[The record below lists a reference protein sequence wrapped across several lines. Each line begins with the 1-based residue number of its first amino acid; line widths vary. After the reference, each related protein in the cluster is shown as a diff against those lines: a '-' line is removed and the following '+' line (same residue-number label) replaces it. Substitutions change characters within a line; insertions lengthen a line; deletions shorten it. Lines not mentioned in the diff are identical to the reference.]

1 MKTYI
6 VNNLIDTSKCKTDE
20 ELFDALEYAHY
31 MSGIEQLEKRLWDM
45 RTFMKTIDSYV
56 CQLEDQVA
64 KYERCI
70 NAYKEVYPNRPWEVC
85 KLDPIE

>member
-6 VNNLIDTSKCKTDE
+6 VTDSIDTSKCKTDE
-20 ELFDALEYAHY
+20 ELFDALEYVHY
-31 MSGIEQLEKRLWDM
+31 ISGLEQLENRLWEM
-45 RTFMKTIDSYV
+45 RSLIKVIDSHI

-70 NAYKEVYPNRPWEVC
+70 NAYKEVYPHRPWEDC